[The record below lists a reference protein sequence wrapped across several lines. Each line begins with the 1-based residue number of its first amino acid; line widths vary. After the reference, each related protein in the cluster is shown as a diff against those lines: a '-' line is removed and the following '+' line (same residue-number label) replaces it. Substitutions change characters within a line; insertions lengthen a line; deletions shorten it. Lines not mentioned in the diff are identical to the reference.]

1 MKLQPSRR
9 DILRLGGLGALSF
22 LHPLLLGGS
31 AGCQPGAAPADPSM
45 PPPAMPPPDPSRPW
59 WLTGNFAPVPERDL
73 TEITLEGTLPD
84 ALDGLYL
91 RNGSNPMSGAAPHWF
106 LGDGMVH
113 GVRLKS
119 GRALY
124 YRNRYVRTAQLAQG
138 PNPAGS
144 PPSLEVNASNVSV
157 VYHAGRVLSSGEVG
171 LPYRL
176 DPATLGTLG
185 VYDFGG
191 KLKTAMTAHPKLD
204 PVTGEL
210 HLFGYGFLPPYLT
223 YYVVDKTGAL
233 VSEQVIELKN
243 PVMMHDF
250 QLTKTRAVFLD
261 LPVVFDWTA
270 ARAGDMFPFRW
281 KPEAGARIGLLPRG
295 GKGSDIKW
303 LPLPPC
309 FIFHT
314 LNAYDDG
321 DQVVL
326 EACRFDS
333 LWEKGIN
340 DTSQPPYLTRFTL
353 DEKRGTVTESRI
365 HPHIT
370 DFPVLDPRRV
380 AQKHRYGYSLLL
392 DAGTAYGP
400 AWMKGL
406 AKLDTQG
413 DRVTVYEAPS
423 GHRLDEM
430 TFVPKSETAG
440 EDEGFLVGFVY
451 DHNTDRSALWVF
463 DAQDLPK
470 GPIAKAHLPYR
481 VPFGFHGTFLP
492 KLG

>member
-1 MKLQPSRR
+1 MKPQPSRR
-9 DILRLGGLGALSF
+9 DILRLGGLGALSL
-22 LHPLLLGGS
+22 LHPLLLGGG
-31 AGCQPGAAPADPSM
+31 AGCQPEGSPAAADLPMPPADP
-45 PPPAMPPPDPSRPW
+45 ARPW
-59 WLTGNFAPVPERDL
+59 WLTGNFAPVAERDL
-73 TEITLEGTLPD
+73 TEITVEGTLPD
-84 ALDGLYL
+84 VLDGLYL
-91 RNGSNPMSGAAPHWF
+91 RNGPNPSTGQSAHWF
-106 LGDGMVH
+106 FGDGMVH
-113 GVRLKS
+113 GVRLQR

-124 YRNRYVRTAQLAQG
+124 YRNRYVRTAQLARG
-138 PNPAGS
+138 ATPAGGA
-144 PPSLEVNASNVSV
+144 PTLDANASNVSIV
-157 VYHAGRVLSSGEVG
+157 QHAGRVLSSGEVG

-176 DPATLGTLG
+176 DPATLSTLG

-191 KLKTAMTAHPKLD
+191 RLKTAMTAHPKLD
-204 PVTGEL
+204 PTTGEL

-233 VSEQVIELKN
+233 VTEEAIELPN

-250 QLTKTRAVFLD
+250 QITETHAVFMD

-270 ARAGDMFPFRW
+270 ARAGDRFPFRW
-281 KPEAGARIGLLPRG
+281 RKEAGARIGLLPRG
-295 GKGSDIKW
+295 GKGTDVKW
-303 LPLPPC
+303 VSLPPC
-309 FIFHT
+309 YMFHT

-321 DQVVL
+321 GTVVL

-333 LWEKGIN
+333 LWEKGVD
-340 DTSQPPYLTRFTL
+340 DTSSPPYLTRFTI
-353 DEKRGTVTESRI
+353 DPARGTVKETRI

-380 AQKHRYGYSLLL
+380 GRRHRYGYSLLL

-406 AKLDTQG
+406 VKLDTQG
-413 DRVTVYEAPS
+413 DRVTAYEAPA

-430 TFVPKSETAG
+430 TFVPKSDLAA
-440 EDEGFLVGFVY
+440 EDEGYLLGFVY
-451 DHNTDRSALWVF
+451 DHGTDRSALWVF
-463 DAQDLPK
+463 DAQDVQR

-492 KLG
+492 GQG

>member
-1 MKLQPSRR
+1 MLNPTCPGRYDPFETAQEATARGAVNPYDCHVVIPPRAQPNLN
-9 DILRLGGLGALSF
+9 DPGLGNADF
-22 LHPLLLGGS
+22 FGWFGARQVGS
-31 AGCQPGAAPADPSM
+31 ECVLQ
-45 PPPAMPPPDPSRPW
+45 
-59 WLTGNFAPVPERDL
+59 
-73 TEITLEGTLPD
+73 
-84 ALDGLYL
+84 
-91 RNGSNPMSGAAPHWF
+91 
-106 LGDGMVH
+106 
-113 GVRLKS
+113 
-119 GRALY
+119 
-124 YRNRYVRTAQLAQG
+124 
-138 PNPAGS
+138 
-144 PPSLEVNASNVSV
+144 LEVNTCNEQSIAANGGTTTGLACQERGDMR
-157 VYHAGRVLSSGEVG
+157 YKFLSFVDQPGTPFLG
-171 LPYRL
+171 I
-176 DPATLGTLG
+176 ATLRG
-185 VYDFGG
+185 
-191 KLKTAMTAHPKLD
+191 D

-223 YYVVDKTGAL
+223 YYVVDKTGA
-233 VSEQVIELKN
+233 VVTEQVIELPN

-270 ARAGDMFPFRW
+270 ARAGDRFPFRW

-295 GKGSDIKW
+295 GKGTDIKW

-333 LWEKGIN
+333 LWEKGVN

-365 HPHIT
+365 HPHLT
-370 DFPVLDPRRV
+370 DFPVLDPRRI

-451 DHNTDRSALWVF
+451 DHSTDRSALWVF
-463 DAQDLPK
+463 DAQDIQK